1 MNYDLNQDSFQ
12 EKLLGI
18 KKVPPKKQGYLSR
31 QQNLW
36 GWLLITPAVLGLTIW
51 VAFPLGLSLITSFLR
66 WDMIMPPQYIGFQ
79 NYLGLSQDPL
89 FWQAVR
95 VTVRYTLIGVPAQ
108 IIAAFLAALLLNSK
122 VRGVKIFRTLFYIPS
137 LIPVAVSC
145 ALWLWLYNQQ
155 FGLFNLILDW
165 LGLPGQKWVFGT
177 RTVVPSLIL
186 MSLWSI
192 GSTIIIFLAG
202 LQSIPGELMEAVSI
216 DGGRAWHRLRHIILP
231 LTSPVIFYN
240 VVIGIIGGLQTF
252 TQPYLM
258 TSGGPANGSLFYV
271 LQLYRQAFMYSK
283 MGTAC
288 AMAWVLFIVTAV
300 IAALIFKSSSLW
312 VYYEG
317 EAKK

>member
-1 MNYDLNQDSFQ
+1 MGNELTDDLLKD
-12 EKLLGI
+12 KLLGI
-18 KKVPPKKQGYLSR
+18 KKAPVKKNSFLSR
-31 QQNLW
+31 QQNIW

-51 VAFPLGLSLITSFLR
+51 VAFPLGVSLITSLMR
-66 WDMIMPPQYIGFQ
+66 WDMIMPPRYIGFQ
-79 NYLGLSQDPL
+79 NYLDLSRDPL

-95 VTVRYTLIGVPAQ
+95 VTMTYTLIGVPAQ
-108 IIAAFLAALLLNSK
+108 ILAAFLAALLLNSK
-122 VRGVKIFRTLFYIPS
+122 VRGMRIFRTLFYVPS

-155 FGLFNLILDW
+155 FGLFNLILEW
-165 LGLPGQKWVFGT
+165 LGLPGQLWVFGPQS
-177 RTVVPSLIL
+177 VIPSLIL
-186 MSLWSI
+186 MSLWGI

-202 LQSIPGELMEAVSI
+202 LQGIPAELMEAVAI
-216 DGGRAWHRLRHIILP
+216 DGGKARHRLFHIILP

-240 VVIGIIGGLQTF
+240 IVIGIIGGLQTF

-258 TSGGPANGSLFYV
+258 TNGGPANSSLFYV
-271 LQLYRQAFMYSK
+271 LQLYRQAFMFSK

-300 IAALIFKSSSLW
+300 ISALVFKSSSLW